1 MAKSKGLG
9 DDVAKITAAL
19 KLDKLAEQIAKSI
32 GKSDCGCKT
41 RQDWLNSRVPYSNK
55 GNK

>member
-9 DDVAKITAAL
+9 DDVAKVTAAL

-41 RQDWLNSRVPYSNK
+41 RQDWLNSKVPYNK
-55 GNK
+55 DTK

>member
-55 GNK
+55 DNK